1 MSLSLR
7 NHHVILSKLT
17 SHPTSLSLSLSHTH
31 THSRFATHPII
42 CHLSLNNALSI
53 TFLLTNMFSSKNS
66 SLPPYLSGWWL
77 KTNFSNWLVYTFIY
91 IYIYIYIYIFHQ
103 TIHIFR
109 NIFIP
114 YSIIQLQHVFL
125 TRRIQR
131 ITLHTYLALE
141 KHYQNSILL

>member
-66 SLPPYLSGWWL
+66 SLLSGWWL
-77 KTNFSNWLVYTFIY
+77 KTNFSNWLVYT
-91 IYIYIYIYIFHQ
+91 YIYIYIYIFHQ
-103 TIHIFR
+103 PIHIFR
-109 NIFIP
+109 NILIP

>member
-1 MSLSLR
+1 MWFYLNLQVTQ
-7 NHHVILSKLT
+7 H
-17 SHPTSLSLSLSHTH
+17 LSLSLSHTH
-31 THSRFATHPII
+31 TQSRFATHPII

-66 SLPPYLSGWWL
+66 SSLPYLSGWWL
-77 KTNFSNWLVYTFIY
+77 KTNFSNWLVYT
-91 IYIYIYIYIFHQ
+91 YIYIYIYIFHQ
-103 TIHIFR
+103 TIPIFR
-109 NIFIP
+109 NILIP